1 MRLRQYLEVY
11 RMMLR
16 NSLVREMNFKLN
28 FILWLFTDALWFVG
42 QLIFIEVIY
51 AQVGAIG
58 DWTKWDMVLLV
69 GTYQIISQVFQG
81 FFYVNLMNLPELVR
95 TGKLDFVLLQPID
108 AQFAVSLRQFGIDG
122 IVNALIGIAIVCYS
136 LLQLHVMPSPEQILL
151 YLVAIGFGV
160 SVHYAAMLAL
170 ATISFWTVR
179 TQGITYGYY
188 SLISLARY
196 PDSMFKGLAKF
207 IFSWVVPVVVVTNV
221 PARLLIHATSNPW
234 PLLGHLAAASVL
246 MVLASRL
253 LWRTALNRYSSA
265 SS

>member
-1 MRLRQYLEVY
+1 VKRFSQYLEVY
-11 RMMLR
+11 RIMLR

-51 AQVGAIG
+51 AQVDAIG

-81 FFYVNLMNLPELVR
+81 FFYLNLTNLSELVR

-108 AQFAVSLRQFGIDG
+108 PQFTVSLRQFGVDG
-122 IVNALIGIAIVCYS
+122 VVNALIGVAIVCYS
-136 LLQLHVMPSPEQILL
+136 LVQLHVVPSPGHILL
-151 YLVAIGFGV
+151 YVVAIGFGI
-160 SVHYAAMLAL
+160 SVHYAAMLAF
-170 ATISFWTVR
+170 ATVSFWTVR

-207 IFSWVVPVVVVTNV
+207 TNV

-234 PLLGHLAAASVL
+234 PLLGHLAVASVL
-246 MVLASRL
+246 MIVASRL
-253 LWRTALNRYSSA
+253 LWQTALNRYSSA